1 MTPCKLILSTV
12 LFCWSFLL
20 VSCGAKNNKDSKT
33 VTHAADSLSEPITYT
48 VALADV
54 NGEGMRITYQF
65 FDMKKSDTG
74 AYKMTHIYMKLDGT
88 EDTMT
93 VSGTWKMLRSDTGDF
108 VRVNSGRTVRRLQR
122 KGKWNLL
129 MNNTDSLAADTGTI
143 ILRCKVD
150 NDPRNSTVHMFG
162 KVRVN
167 ADKSALFIDETGDSI
182 PVLKLSAFRQ
192 LLERNDSVNLESGV
206 KGINLDG
213 TIQLRVAMDGKST
226 QKSLIVERVGAVE

>member
-33 VTHAADSLSEPITYT
+33 VTHTADSLSEPITYT

-167 ADKSALFIDETGDSI
+167 ADKSALFVDETGDSI

-192 LLERNDSVNLESGV
+192 LLERNDSVNLENGI

>member
-1 MTPCKLILSTV
+1 MNLRKLILFTV
-12 LFCWSFLL
+12 LFCWIFLL
-20 VSCGAKNNKDSKT
+20 LSCGGKKNQDMDD
-33 VTHAADSLSEPITYT
+33 VTYSADSLAEPITYT

-74 AYKMTHIYMKLDGT
+74 AYKMSHVYMKLDGT

-93 VSGTWKMLRSDTGDF
+93 VSGTWKMVQSDSGDY

-150 NDPRNSTVHMFG
+150 NDPRNSTVHVFG

-167 ADKSALFIDETGDSI
+167 ADNSALFIDETGDSI

-206 KGINLDG
+206 NGINLDG
-213 TIQLRVAMDGKST
+213 TIQLRMAMDGKST

>member
-1 MTPCKLILSTV
+1 MTPRNLILSTV
-12 LFCWSFLL
+12 LLCYIWL
-20 VSCGAKNNKDSKT
+20 VSCGGKNSQESNNVNQSLE
-33 VTHAADSLSEPITYT
+33 SLSVPITYT

-65 FDMKKSDTG
+65 YDMMKSDTG

-93 VSGTWKMLRSDTGDF
+93 VSGTWKMLQSDSGDY

-150 NDPRNSTVHMFG
+150 NDPRNSTVHVFG

-192 LLERNDSVNLESGV
+192 LLERNDSVNLENGI

-213 TIQLRVAMDGKST
+213 TIQLRMAMDGKST

>member
-1 MTPCKLILSTV
+1 MTPRNLILSTV
-12 LFCWSFLL
+12 LFCCCISL
-20 VSCGAKNNKDSKT
+20 VSCGGKKNQAVDNIAHT
-33 VTHAADSLSEPITYT
+33 ADSLAEPITYT

-65 FDMKKSDTG
+65 YDMKKSDTG

-93 VSGTWKMLRSDTGDF
+93 VSGTWKMLQSDSGDY

-129 MNNTDSLAADTGTI
+129 MNNTDLLAADTGTI

-150 NDPRNSTVHMFG
+150 NDPRNSTVHVFG

-192 LLERNDSVNLESGV
+192 LLERNDSVNLENGI

-213 TIQLRVAMDGKST
+213 TIQLRMAMDGKSA

>member
-1 MTPCKLILSTV
+1 MTPRNLILSTV
-12 LFCWSFLL
+12 LLCYIWL
-20 VSCGAKNNKDSKT
+20 VSCGGKKNQAVDNIAHT
-33 VTHAADSLSEPITYT
+33 ADSLAEPITYT

-65 FDMKKSDTG
+65 YDMMKSDTG

-93 VSGTWKMLRSDTGDF
+93 VSGTWKMLQSDSGDY
-108 VRVNSGRTVRRLQR
+108 VRINSGRTVRRLQR

-129 MNNTDSLAADTGTI
+129 MNNRDSLAADTGTI

-150 NDPRNSTVHMFG
+150 NDPRNSTVHVFG

-192 LLERNDSVNLESGV
+192 LLERNDSVNLENGI

-213 TIQLRVAMDGKST
+213 TIQLRMAMDGKSA